1 VKYLLDT
8 DTLSFLA
15 RGEHPAL
22 TTRVLDSA
30 PEDLAMSV
38 MSRGEAEFGLQ
49 AAPMKRD
56 MERRMR
62 GLLASLQ
69 CLPLAENV
77 AVEYGDIRC
86 ALQRAGTPIGHN
98 DLWIAAQARS
108 LGLTVVTHNTRE
120 FSRVERL
127 KLEDWLR

>member
-8 DTLSFLA
+8 DTLSYVS

-22 TTRVLDSA
+22 TARVFSSP

-38 MSRGEAEFGLQ
+38 VSRGEAEFGLR
-49 AAPMKRD
+49 AAPPRRET
-56 MERRMR
+56 ERRMR

-69 CLPLAENV
+69 CLTVTEAV
-77 AVEYGDIRC
+77 AMEYGDIRC
-86 ALQRAGTPIGHN
+86 ALQRAGTPMGPN
-98 DLWIAAQARS
+98 DMWIAAHARS

-120 FSRVERL
+120 FSRVARL
-127 KLEDWLR
+127 KVEDWLV